1 MTVEYDLVVIGASSA
16 GIAAAKT
23 AARYQA
29 RVALIQQG
37 EVYNALPACLKLLQQ
52 VSAARQIP
60 DWRQLAQ
67 RLEWLTL
74 QQAAID
80 SFDSLAALGI
90 DVIADSGAF
99 YRKPRLGFAV
109 GQRTLTARAY
119 LVAMDLGKADEADWS
134 LATLP
139 QKLGE
144 LADVKQLPILGVSP
158 ESVAIAQAL
167 VRLGIDV
174 TLVGGG
180 LAADVIDGAIGDRLK
195 AQLEADGVR
204 WVTRLPSG
212 TDTAVQF
219 SGQTNADLALVQLGP
234 DGLNLGAAK
243 VRWNRDRI
251 AVDRHDRATRQVYI
265 CSSRSP
271 AHSPQSWEKQAIA
284 ATHHALQLPWGQKKP
299 PLPITTVFTNPEV
312 VSIGLTEAQ
321 AQQQYGKRLVVLA
334 QPLNQSLKAQAIGQ
348 TVGFVK
354 LLVRSN
360 GTIVGAHL
368 WGEQATEWSP
378 ILALAIQQRI
388 PIEAIAQ
395 LAFPSPTLAEI
406 LGQLAIAHRFQSRR
420 SDLWRY
426 GLEEFFAWRRYWA
439 K

>member
-16 GIAAAKT
+16 GIAAAKI
-23 AARYQA
+23 AVRYQA
-29 RVALIQQG
+29 RVALVQQG
-37 EVYNALPACLKLLQQ
+37 EVYNAFPACLKLLQQ

-60 DWRQLAQ
+60 DWPQLAQ
-67 RLEWLTL
+67 RLELLTL

-99 YRKPRLGFAV
+99 YRKPRLGFGV
-109 GQRTLTARAY
+109 GDRRLTARAY
-119 LVAMDLGKADEADWS
+119 LVTMNLAKADPADWS

-144 LADVKQLPILGVSP
+144 LADMKQLHIHGASP

-167 VRLGIDV
+167 ARLGIAV
-174 TLVGGG
+174 TLVDFGVLSG
-180 LAADVIDGAIGDRLK
+180 LDDAMVDRLK

-204 WVTRLPSG
+204 WVTTLPSS

-219 SGQTNADLALVQLGP
+219 SGQTNADLALAQLGP

-271 AHSPQSWEKQAIA
+271 AHSPKHWENQAIV
-284 ATHHALQLPWGQKKP
+284 ATHHALQLPWGRKP
-299 PLPITTVFTNPEV
+299 APLPLTTVLTNPEA

-334 QPLNQSLKAQAIGQ
+334 QPLNQCLKAQAIGQ
-348 TVGFVK
+348 TAGFVK
-354 LLVRSN
+354 LIVRSN
-360 GTIVGAHL
+360 GMIVGAHI
-368 WGEQATEWSP
+368 WADQATEWAP
-378 ILALAIQQRI
+378 ILALAIQQKI
-388 PIEAIAQ
+388 PIAAIGQ
-395 LAFPSPTLAEI
+395 LVFPSPTLAEV
-406 LGQLAIAHRFQSRR
+406 LGQMAIEYAGLSRR